1 MHLVVIPDGPDSSA
15 GDDRMTEKLRRT
27 EDFNAMGALMRA
39 EIQNARD
46 ALDMT
51 DRDPILG
58 IHEARKAIKKARSN
72 ARLIRKGDKTASKRI
87 NAAGRRASRVLEEAR
102 ESDSLEQIARAAA
115 MTCENE
121 QLAQALREEA
131 DKARKDGQ
139 RIRRTEAAGQARR
152 ALDEMEAEVARLGDT
167 PFDDPGKAMVEGL
180 ARTYKRCCKRLED
193 AEDDPNGHTLHEL
206 RKRVKDWR
214 YHVVACKR
222 IWPGG
227 VKRRKKKAK
236 KLTDYLGDHHDLVRL
251 IDRLGD
257 RQGQGYDDAIGTLKA
272 ARDALA
278 ETALK
283 QAGKVFKTGKSD
295 AKDALKDA
303 V

>member
-1 MHLVVIPDGPDSSA
+1 
-15 GDDRMTEKLRRT
+15 MTEKLRRT
-27 EDFNAMGALMRA
+27 EDFNAIGALMRA

-46 ALDMT
+46 ALDIV
-51 DRDPILG
+51 DRDPLLG
-58 IHEARKAIKKARSN
+58 VHEARKAIKKARSN
-72 ARLIRKGDKTASKRI
+72 ARLIRKGDKEASKRI
-87 NAAGRRASRVLEEAR
+87 NAAGRRAGHVLEEAR
-102 ESDSLEQIARAAA
+102 DADSLEQIARAASI
-115 MTCENE
+115 TCDNE
-121 QLAQALREEA
+121 DLAEALREEA
-131 DKARKDGQ
+131 DRARKDGR
-139 RIRRTEAAGQARR
+139 RIKRAEAAGQARA
-152 ALDEMEAEVARLGDT
+152 ALDEMEAEIAKLGEA
-167 PFDDPGKAMVEGL
+167 PFDDPDEAMVKGL

-193 AEDDPNGHTLHEL
+193 AEDDPNGYTLHEL

-251 IDRLGD
+251 IARLDD
-257 RQGQGYDDAIGTLKA
+257 RQGQGYDPAIDALKT

-278 ETALK
+278 DKALK
-283 QAGKVFKTGKSD
+283 QAGKVFKKSKSD